1 MRLDAG
7 TKGYK
12 VGGELA
18 NKSYTVMKKALCL
31 GAMSLGLL
39 GAAVG
44 CATVDRGT
52 NEDRVDSQP
61 PPGTALAEA
70 WDTQAGWTMGSSAAE
85 SF

>member
-1 MRLDAG
+1 
-7 TKGYK
+7 
-12 VGGELA
+12 
-18 NKSYTVMKKALCL
+18 
-31 GAMSLGLL
+31 MSLGLL